1 VSIDRVLFNLLNTI
15 ALRWGPVDTIVRVLM
30 NDYVLTTAL
39 ALVLFGLWFSG
50 NAEGREAHQKALFQ
64 SVAAVG
70 LGNGVVKALNLVYY
84 RNRPFAFEPVR
95 LLFYRPSDS
104 SFPSNATLVG
114 FALATVVWYADRRAG
129 RLMYVMAGTLAL
141 TRVIGG
147 VHFPADILAGAL
159 MGVCA
164 AYVVVRKLGFL
175 DRVWLIVI
183 RLARRLLLA

>member
-1 VSIDRVLFNLLNTI
+1 VSIDRALFNVLNGI
-15 ALRWGPVDTIVRVLM
+15 ALRWGPLDTLIRVLM

-39 ALVLFGLWFSG
+39 ALVLFGLWFTGS
-50 NAEGREAHQKALFQ
+50 AQEREDHQKALFR
-64 SVAAVG
+64 SVTAVG

-84 RNRPFAFEPVR
+84 RSRPFAFEPVR

-114 FALATVVWYADRRAG
+114 FALATVVWYANRRAG
-129 RLMYVMAGTLAL
+129 RLMYVVAATLAL

-147 VHFPADILAGAL
+147 VHFPADIVAGAL

-164 AYVVVRKLGFL
+164 AYVVVRKMGFL
-175 DRVWLIVI
+175 DRGWMIVI
-183 RLARRLLLA
+183 RLARRLFLA